1 MAKLGFFKSLIAGV
15 FLGFFFYETSIGNFI
30 VSLIATNLLSLGEY
44 SAIIIPIV
52 IVTLA
57 CILIDNKIS
66 GVLVGLILGIL
77 IFDFPFYIEQS
88 TSIAANLL
96 QGDIQATI
104 NSINVVLNQL
114 RSNISNF
121 PFIITIVTSA
131 SIGFSM
137 GKHLGK
143 KE

>member
-15 FLGFFFYETSIGNFI
+15 FLGFFFYETSIGNSI
-30 VSLIATNLLSLGEY
+30 VSLITANLASLGGY

-52 IVTLA
+52 IVILA

-66 GVLVGLILGIL
+66 GALVGLILGVL
-77 IFDFPFYIEQS
+77 LFNFSLYFEQGVFMV
-88 TSIAANLL
+88 TSLL
-96 QGDIQATI
+96 QGGTQGAI

-121 PFIITIVTSA
+121 PFIITCLLYTSP
-131 SIGFSM
+131 SPRD
-137 GKHLGK
+137 
-143 KE
+143 